1 MYLEQINQAGDIKK
15 LKGEELTAL
24 AQEIRE
30 FLIEKISNT
39 GGHLAS
45 NLGVVELTMALH
57 LTFNL
62 PEDKIVWDVG
72 HQAYTH
78 KLLTGRR
85 EGFDTL
91 RKYGGM
97 SGFPKRKESD
107 CDAFDTG
114 HSSTSISAGLGL
126 VRAREILGGDNYVIS
141 VIGDGSLTGGMAYEA
156 MNNAARLKSNFI
168 IVLNDNNMSI
178 SENVGGMSNYLG
190 SLRTAD
196 GYLNLKTAVTDSLN
210 RVPVYGEKIVS
221 RIRKTKNGLKQLFIP
236 GMLFENMGLTYLG
249 PVDGHNIGQ
258 VMRALEE
265 AKSSKQAE
273 FDKAA
278 DELDSYLKSLIAQ
291 TQKNYANAP
300 ISCSLNFICPLPSY
314 KYISCQYGS
323 GGHKGVDFAA
333 PGGTNIRAVAG
344 GVVTVSGWH
353 YSYGNYVM
361 IYHGTDDQGN
371 TYATLYAHMN
381 STPPVSVGQS
391 VSQGDVIG
399 YVGTTGNST
408 GNHLHLELR
417 VNGARTNPLNY
428 VPH

>member
-1 MYLEQINQAGDIKK
+1 MYLEKISQAGDIKK
-15 LKGEELTAL
+15 LNGEELAAL

-57 LTFNL
+57 LVFDL

-210 RVPVYGEKIVS
+210 RVPVYGEKLVS
-221 RIRKTKNGLKQLFIP
+221 RIRRTKNGLKQLFIP

-249 PVDGHNIGQ
+249 PVDGHDLHQ
-258 VMRALEE
+258 VMR
-265 AKSSKQAE
+265 
-273 FDKAA
+273 
-278 DELDSYLKSLIAQ
+278 
-291 TQKNYANAP
+291 
-300 ISCSLNFICPLPSY
+300 
-314 KYISCQYGS
+314 GS
-323 GGHKGVDFAA
+323 GRGQKGRRGSA
-333 PGGTNIRAVAG
+333 PSCIYQEGQRLCSGRTPSGALPWGRA
-344 GVVTVSGWH
+344 
-353 YSYGNYVM
+353 
-361 IYHGTDDQGN
+361 
-371 TYATLYAHMN
+371 L
-381 STPPVSVGQS
+381 
-391 VSQGDVIG
+391 
-399 YVGTTGNST
+399 
-408 GNHLHLELR
+408 
-417 VNGARTNPLNY
+417 
-428 VPH
+428 